1 MAEHALRM
9 VICTTPDDVPR
20 VEPIA
25 ELLRSPARRS
35 VSIIHDEPGGLPWWE
50 SVVDEIRQAALFIV
64 ALSPAALD
72 PTSSAGTMVAAAL
85 AFARACERECL
96 VVSVADVE
104 AEALPAGIER
114 GTIVDCRALDATS
127 VPRLFQRLATVGQP
141 EPPPDWVVDPP
152 LPVHIDRPSSVFISY
167 RRDDTKWAIVPLRE
181 RIEAILGPATVFHD
195 IVSIA
200 PGVDFRPELAKG
212 IDRAD
217 VILVLIGS
225 SWLEELNKRQG
236 GTEQDQ
242 VLVEVELALA
252 SGKPVVP
259 LLVDEAPMPAPT
271 ELPDVIRLLAYRNGQ
286 PLRAADVDA
295 DVTGIIVRIGFTP
308 VPGTG

>member
-1 MAEHALRM
+1 M
-9 VICTTPDDVPR
+9 
-20 VEPIA
+20 
-25 ELLRSPARRS
+25 
-35 VSIIHDEPGGLPWWE
+35 
-50 SVVDEIRQAALFIV
+50 
-64 ALSPAALD
+64 
-72 PTSSAGTMVAAAL
+72 
-85 AFARACERECL
+85 
-96 VVSVADVE
+96 
-104 AEALPAGIER
+104 
-114 GTIVDCRALDATS
+114 DCRALDATS
-127 VPRLFQRLATVGQP
+127 VPRLFQRLATVSQP

-167 RRDDTKWAIVPLRE
+167 RRDDTKWAVVPLLE

-200 PGVDFRPELAKG
+200 PGVDFRPELAEG

-225 SWLEELNKRQG
+225 SWLDELNKRQG

-259 LLVDEAPMPAPT
+259 LLVDEALMPAPT

-295 DVTGIIVRIGFTP
+295 DVTGIIARIGFTP